1 MNAPAYTLT
10 NESITI
16 IWDGKPHTVQKGAP
30 QFLPLRMAIL
40 NEDWGA
46 IPKHLTVAKSL
57 SEWAKGK
64 FTVQGETISYAGERL
79 PSDINQRI
87 LQMAGKGEDPMPVFL
102 FWERL
107 QKNPSSRSVKQLWPF
122 LLHQGIPLTKDG
134 CFLAY
139 KGINQNYTDKHSGTV
154 DNKPG
159 VINEMP
165 RNKISDD
172 PNEACHFGYHVG
184 ALEYAQTF
192 APGGRMVICKVDPAD
207 VVCVPYDESQRKM
220 RVCKY
225 EVIGNHNGC
234 HLPDTVCAEGS
245 TAGTQNDDD
254 NPFVCEDCGNDHD
267 DCTCEDYDEDDED
280 SETEDDKQE
289 RLEERGKISDLMAKE
304 ADEGLMP
311 VKSQLDGSALAAGDV
326 DRLGSGSKT
335 VEEKRK
341 AAKGFSKYDKME
353 MEGLMECSIEELR
366 QYATHGLQII
376 GASKIPGGKVALISR
391 ILEIRA

>member
-40 NEDWGA
+40 NEDWGS

-64 FTVQGETISYAGERL
+64 FTVQGETISYSGERL

-87 LQMAGKGEDPMPVFL
+87 LQMAGKGEDPTPVFL

-159 VINEMP
+159 IINEMP

-225 EVIGNHNGC
+225 EVIGEHNGER
-234 HLPDTVCAEGS
+234 LPDTVY
-245 TAGTQNDDD
+245 TPDDHD
-254 NPFVCEDCGNDHD
+254 EHSYPGDEECED
-267 DCTCEDYDEDDED
+267 DCESCEH
-280 SETEDDKQE
+280 
-289 RLEERGKISDLMAKE
+289 GKVSDLMAKE

-311 VKSQLDGSALAAGDV
+311 VKSQLDGSALAAGDI

-366 QYATHGLQII
+366 QYATHGLKII
-376 GASKIPGGKVALISR
+376 GASKIPGGKVALVSR
-391 ILEIRA
+391 ILGVRA